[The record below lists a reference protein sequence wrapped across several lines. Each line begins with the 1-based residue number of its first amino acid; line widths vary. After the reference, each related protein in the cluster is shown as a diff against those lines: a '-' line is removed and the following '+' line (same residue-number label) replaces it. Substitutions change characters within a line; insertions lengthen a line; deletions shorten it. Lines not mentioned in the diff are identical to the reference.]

1 MSGRGF
7 AGRLATVVAV
17 VAALVFAPLQ
27 ATQAAPPGDPCAG
40 KTGRDLVICRATD
53 TAKTVARYTPAGIA
67 ATKAAGAA
75 AAMER
80 FTPSNI
86 IEEWAKSLGR
96 ASAAYLEAI
105 HKASVKVSTPAYATK
120 WWREQYAVTFGLSL
134 LLLAFVLVVVA
145 AKIGGPAGSVSQ
157 VQLLRQAGW
166 RVGVLVPALA
176 IVPGA
181 LYLLWD
187 LSATLSGVFAKE
199 AAGSAGDAVT
209 AYSKTLAEIQ
219 GFDGII
225 GGVITVLVLGG
236 IIALL
241 ALVVFAEMAA
251 VSFGLSLAGLLVP
264 LVVAMSVYPPW
275 RRPLARVLGLVGGLM
290 LTPPIL
296 YAVFWALWSA
306 LGGLSAG
313 EGGLL
318 PLMLFLLVGTFFAAA
333 VPFALAWL
341 MPMLAPSAEG
351 GSALRQPMTA
361 AMTRAGL
368 GLGAGARLSHL
379 MQTRGTAEPAAAGG
393 YGGVPGQGRPAPD
406 DPYAP
411 PAGAGRPGKGQGA
424 RDTAG
429 TAGTP
434 GPAGSGAAGAG
445 AGAAAGGPAGAAAG
459 AAADGARA
467 AKDDAQQ
474 RFTDPLRR
482 AAGQATDT
490 GGGQNT
496 GPGPAAGDP
505 GQRMGEKARRP
516 DDGSGR

>member
-1 MSGRGF
+1 VSVR
-7 AGRLATVVAV
+7 AVLSRLAAVVVIVVA
-17 VAALVFAPLQ
+17 LVIAPLE
-27 ATQAAPPGDPCAG
+27 AIHAAPPTDPCGG
-40 KTGRDLVICRATD
+40 KTGWELRICRTTGA
-53 TAKTVARYTPAGIA
+53 AKKIAGYTPPGIV
-67 ATKAAGAA
+67 ATKAVGAA
-75 AAMER
+75 GAMER
-80 FTPSNI
+80 LTPSNI

-134 LLLAFVLVVVA
+134 VLLAFVLVVVA

-333 VPFALAWL
+333 APLALAWL

-393 YGGVPGQGRPAPD
+393 YGGVPGPGRPAPD

-411 PAGAGRPGKGQGA
+411 PASAGRPGKGQGA

-434 GPAGSGAAGAG
+434 GPAGGGAAG

-459 AAADGARA
+459 AAAEGARA

-490 GGGQNT
+490 GGQNT
-496 GPGPAAGDP
+496 GPGPGAGDP
-505 GQRMGEKARRP
+505 GQRMGEKAKRP